1 MKVIYIDIDSL
12 RPDHL
17 HCYGYKRPT
26 SPNIDR
32 LAMQSMRFAQ
42 CYTSDSP
49 CMPSRAALISGTFGI
64 RTGIVTH
71 GTTGLAMPLHT
82 RTIPAVLREH
92 GVRTAAFST
101 FGRHPSPWFYMEWEE
116 FHDPR
121 GWRFQQTPAWK
132 MNEQVLPWIEEN
144 AQDDF
149 FLYVQY
155 WDPHAIYDA
164 PHALVNA
171 MSEHDLPAFPDDEAV
186 ARHQNDRFW
195 HSASMMGIHSY
206 DKYAA
211 MVNEYDAEIRYVD
224 FHVGQILDLLE
235 RKGILDE
242 TMIIIAADH
251 GEGLGEHGVYVEH
264 WSIVDTVNHIP
275 LIVKFP
281 RGAGAGRTCQ
291 ALVYQ
296 FDIAATICE
305 AFQIAKPIE
314 WDSESLWPYLDEK
327 NVKGRSHLVIGHG
340 LYTAQRGVVTDR
352 WKLIRTLH
360 SGEWNYPDQQLFD
373 RESDVYEQTN
383 VWTMHQDMA
392 KILNGY
398 LADWE
403 YQNRATLGYDPLVS
417 TAHQGPPGLHL
428 YGKETMEDFYV
439 RGIPQ
444 RVTYSERKPDIP
456 ALE

>member
-1 MKVIYIDIDSL
+1 
-12 RPDHL
+12 
-17 HCYGYKRPT
+17 
-26 SPNIDR
+26 
-32 LAMQSMRFAQ
+32 
-42 CYTSDSP
+42 
-49 CMPSRAALISGTFGI
+49 MPSRAGLISGTFGI

-352 WKLIRTLH
+352 WKFIRTLH

>member
-1 MKVIYIDIDSL
+1 M
-12 RPDHL
+12 
-17 HCYGYKRPT
+17 
-26 SPNIDR
+26 
-32 LAMQSMRFAQ
+32 
-42 CYTSDSP
+42 
-49 CMPSRAALISGTFGI
+49 
-64 RTGIVTH
+64 
-71 GTTGLAMPLHT
+71 
-82 RTIPAVLREH
+82 
-92 GVRTAAFST
+92 RTAAFST

-132 MNEQVLPWIEEN
+132 MNEQVLPWIEAN

-164 PHALVNA
+164 PQALVNA
-171 MSEHDLPAFPDDEAV
+171 MSEHDLPSFPDEEAI

-206 DKYAA
+206 GEYAA
-211 MVNEYDAEIRYVD
+211 MVNEYDAEIRYAD
-224 FHVGQILDLLE
+224 FHVGQILNLLE

-281 RGAGAGRTCQ
+281 RGVGAGRTCQ

-314 WDSESLWPYLDEK
+314 WDSESLWPYTDEK
-327 NVKGRSHLVIGHG
+327 NVMGRSHLVIGHG

-352 WKLIRTLH
+352 WKFIRTLH
-360 SGEWNYPDQQLFD
+360 SGEWNYPDQQLFN

-383 VWTMHQDMA
+383 VFAKHQDIV
-392 KILNGY
+392 KSLNGY
-398 LADWE
+398 LVDWE
-403 YQNRATLGYDPLVS
+403 YQNRVTLGYDPLVA

-456 ALE
+456 VLE